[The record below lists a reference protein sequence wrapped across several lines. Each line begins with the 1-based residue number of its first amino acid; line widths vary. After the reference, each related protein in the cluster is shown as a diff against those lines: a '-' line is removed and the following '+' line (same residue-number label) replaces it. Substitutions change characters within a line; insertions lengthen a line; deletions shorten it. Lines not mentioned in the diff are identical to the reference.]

1 MDGNLFCWPCS
12 RFSMPVAAQAVL
24 RRGININLLKIKQ
37 KINGMQI
44 DSLGEGICFFSCCL
58 VL

>member
-12 RFSMPVAAQAVL
+12 RSSMPVAAQAVP

-37 KINGMQI
+37 KIDGMQI
-44 DSLGEGICFFSCCL
+44 DSLLAGICFL
-58 VL
+58 PAV

>member
-12 RFSMPVAAQAVL
+12 RFSMPVAVQAVP

-37 KINGMQI
+37 KIDGMQI
-44 DSLGEGICFFSCCL
+44 DSLLAGICFL
-58 VL
+58 PAV

>member
-1 MDGNLFCWPCS
+1 MDSNLFCWPCS

-24 RRGININLLKIKQ
+24 RCGINVNLLKIKQ

-44 DSLGEGICFFSCCL
+44 DSLGASICFL
-58 VL
+58 AAV